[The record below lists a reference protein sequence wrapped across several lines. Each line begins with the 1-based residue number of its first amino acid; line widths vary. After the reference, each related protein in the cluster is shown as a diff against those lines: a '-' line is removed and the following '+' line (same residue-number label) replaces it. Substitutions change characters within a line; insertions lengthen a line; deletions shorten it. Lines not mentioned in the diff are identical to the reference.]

1 MLYCCNDFNAR
12 QLSLQIYENLFSWEQ
27 FFENWKMG
35 IVRLIPVLGK
45 LTKF

>member
-27 FFENWKMG
+27 FFQNREMSLEPFNPGLLK
-35 IVRLIPVLGK
+35 IC
-45 LTKF
+45 